1 MTSIQQARAS
11 THLEDDRLV
20 VLLEIVREHVR
31 VHERLAA
38 QAEDVDGFLEELH
51 LDPRHVVLLHVLH
64 ALSDASVQ
72 LQETTQL
79 PLTSRGTKTTG
90 LLCNGVSLEAYEL
103 CFRI

>member
-1 MTSIQQARAS
+1 MRNERTN
-11 THLEDDRLV
+11 LEDNGLV
-20 VLLEIVREHVR
+20 VFLEIVSKDVG
-31 VHERLAA
+31 VHERLSTE
-38 QAEDVDGFLEELH
+38 AEHVDGFLEELH

-72 LQETTQL
+72 LQETTQI